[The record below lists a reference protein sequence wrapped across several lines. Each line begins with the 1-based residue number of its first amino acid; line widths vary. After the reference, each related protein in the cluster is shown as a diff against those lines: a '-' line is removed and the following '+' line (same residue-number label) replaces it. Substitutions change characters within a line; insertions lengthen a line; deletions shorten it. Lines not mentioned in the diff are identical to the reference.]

1 MDAALATFAHFTIS
15 ERTSAANCPGVLV
28 TGSTPR
34 SSRRL
39 LVAGFLTIVTSAS
52 LSFATISFG
61 VAAGARMPYQVLMS
75 KPGRPDSL
83 GGGNL
88 GNSGWGSGGHTARG
102 LSRRASTNGIAA

>member
-39 LVAGFLTIVTSAS
+39 LVAGFLTIMTSAS

-61 VAAGARMPYQVLMS
+61 VAAGEARFAG
-75 KPGRPDSL
+75 GRQLRKQRMALERAHRQRFEPARFHER
-83 GGGNL
+83 NR
-88 GNSGWGSGGHTARG
+88 GGHG
-102 LSRRASTNGIAA
+102 LEHEVRL